1 MRVRQGRHA
10 EKAKSQEQKPKTEG
24 GKPWRAFR
32 PVQNKEHMTKV
43 VGLETHMIN
52 TENANY
58 VTQFKKLLD
67 AITNYVQ
74 HEYKGAA

>member
-1 MRVRQGRHA
+1 
-10 EKAKSQEQKPKTEG
+10 
-24 GKPWRAFR
+24 
-32 PVQNKEHMTKV
+32 MTKV
-43 VGLETHMIN
+43 VGQETHMIN